1 MLLGCGLSLGMNI
14 WTRLVLLLVIL
25 AIFCYIAS
33 EVFRIHPELYPHK
46 KVIAGSL
53 AGAGTLLWLIGKVHG
68 SSAESGDTTRKGDGV
83 FTLRFSGSLLAA
95 CGAVVSNI
103 VIVSQLIAS
112 PQSMLRV
119 AAAQHLPNLNFIRK
133 GSTADRP
140 RDGAKGPLKVQG
152 IFYRERDPS
161 AIINGQTVSVGD
173 RIGTARVVAIERQSV
188 TVEIAQER
196 KVLSL

>member
-1 MLLGCGLSLGMNI
+1 MNI

-33 EVFRIHPELYPHK
+33 EVFKAHPELYPHK

-53 AGAGTLLWLIGKVHG
+53 AGVGTLLWLIGKVHG
-68 SSAESGDTTRKGDGV
+68 SSAESGDTTRKSGGV
-83 FTLRFSGSLLAA
+83 FTLRFSGSLLAG
-95 CGAVVSNI
+95 CGTVGSNI
-103 VIVSQLIAS
+103 LIVSQLIAS
-112 PQSMLRV
+112 AQNLLRV
-119 AAAQHLPNLNFIRK
+119 AAAQHLPNFIRK
-133 GSTADRP
+133 GSAADHSHSGP
-140 RDGAKGPLKVQG
+140 KGPLKVQG

-161 AIINGQTVSVGD
+161 AIINGQSVSVGD
-173 RIGTARVVAIERQSV
+173 RIGAARVVAIERQSV

>member
-1 MLLGCGLSLGMNI
+1 MNN
-14 WTRLVLLLVIL
+14 WTRLLLLLVIL
-25 AIFCYIAS
+25 AIFCFVAS
-33 EVFRIHPELYPHK
+33 ETFKVHPELYPYK

-53 AGAGTLLWLIGKVHG
+53 AGAGTLLWLIGKVHR
-68 SSAESGDTTRKGDGV
+68 SSEESGDTTKKGGSV

-95 CGAVVSNI
+95 FGAVVSNI
-103 VIVSQLIAS
+103 VVVSDLIAS
-112 PQSMLRV
+112 PQNVLRV
-119 AAAQHLPNLNFIRK
+119 VAAQHMPHFPSFVSRNPDRQRK
-133 GSTADRP
+133 NQ
-140 RDGAKGPLKVQG
+140 KGQLKVQG

-173 RIGTARVVAIERQSV
+173 HVGSAKVIAIERQSV

>member
-1 MLLGCGLSLGMNI
+1 MTSGGVSLRMNI

-33 EVFRIHPELYPHK
+33 EVFKAHPELYPHK

-68 SSAESGDTTRKGDGV
+68 SSAESGDTTRKSGGV
-83 FTLRFSGSLLAA
+83 FTLRFSGSLLAG

-103 VIVSQLIAS
+103 IIVSQLIAS

-119 AAAQHLPNLNFIRK
+119 AAAQHLPNFIRK
-133 GSTADRP
+133 GATADRP
-140 RDGAKGPLKVQG
+140 RTGANGPLKVQG

-161 AIINGQTVSVGD
+161 AIINGQSVSVGD
-173 RIGTARVVAIERQSV
+173 RIGAARVVAIERQSV

>member
-1 MLLGCGLSLGMNI
+1 MNI
-14 WTRLVLLLVIL
+14 WTRLVLLVAII
-25 AIFCYIAS
+25 AIFCFVAS
-33 EVFRIHPELYPHK
+33 EVFKAHPELYPHK
-46 KVIAGSL
+46 KVIAASL

-68 SSAESGDTTRKGDGV
+68 SAEDSGDTLKKGGGI

-112 PQSMLRV
+112 PQNVLRV
-119 AAAQHLPNLNFIRK
+119 AASQHLPSFIRK
-133 GSTADRP
+133 ASDTPSQRNAP
-140 RDGAKGPLKVQG
+140 KGALKVQG
-152 IFYRERDPS
+152 IFYRERASS

-173 RIGTARVVAIERQSV
+173 HVGTAKVVAIERQSV

-196 KVLSL
+196 KTLSL

>member
-1 MLLGCGLSLGMNI
+1 MPLGCEVSLGMNI

-25 AIFCYIAS
+25 AIFCFVAS
-33 EVFRIHPELYPHK
+33 EVFKAHPELFPHK

-68 SSAESGDTTRKGDGV
+68 SSAESGDTTRKGGGV

-103 VIVSQLIAS
+103 VVVSQLIAS
-112 PQSMLRV
+112 PQNVLRV
-119 AAAQHLPNLNFIRK
+119 AAAQHLPHFVRRSS
-133 GSTADRP
+133 GADRP
-140 RDGAKGPLKVQG
+140 RNDPKGPLKVQG
-152 IFYRERDPS
+152 IFYRDRDPS

-173 RIGTARVVAIERQSV
+173 RIGPAKVIAIERQSV

>member
-1 MLLGCGLSLGMNI
+1 MNI
-14 WTRLVLLLVIL
+14 WTRLVLLLAIL
-25 AIFCYIAS
+25 AIFCFIAT
-33 EVFRIHPELYPHK
+33 EVFKAHPEFHPHK
-46 KVIAGSL
+46 KVIAGTL

-68 SSAESGDTTRKGDGV
+68 SSAESGDTTRKGGGV

-112 PQSMLRV
+112 PQNVLRV
-119 AAAQHLPNLNFIRK
+119 AASQHLPNFIRK
-133 GSTADRP
+133 GSIADPP
-140 RDGAKGPLKVQG
+140 RTGPKGPLKVQG

-161 AIINGQTVSVGD
+161 AIINGQSVSVGD
-173 RIGTARVVAIERQSV
+173 RIGSARVVAIERQSV
-188 TVEIAQER
+188 TVVIAQER